1 MSDAALQSNSIAN
14 PARIVAKLGRRSIV
28 LIGMMGAG
36 KSSIGRR
43 LATELGLPF
52 VDADSEIEAAAG
64 MTIPEIFEA
73 HGEPY
78 FRSGEA
84 RVIARLLDSGPQVL
98 ASGGGA
104 FINPQTRDL
113 IRGRGVSVWL
123 KADAEV
129 LLRRIRRRSD
139 RPLLKTDDPEQTLR
153 RLIDERYPVYAEAD
167 VTVCSRDVAHEAI
180 VADIL
185 AALASRLNGA

>member
-1 MSDAALQSNSIAN
+1 
-14 PARIVAKLGRRSIV
+14 
-28 LIGMMGAG
+28 
-36 KSSIGRR
+36 
-43 LATELGLPF
+43 
-52 VDADSEIEAAAG
+52 
-64 MTIPEIFEA
+64 
-73 HGEPY
+73 
-78 FRSGEA
+78 
-84 RVIARLLDSGPQVL
+84 VL